1 MFLWNVAL
9 PFSGTFFEEEFG
21 MGIGRSAD
29 FPLRKLKVECPE
41 LRCRKARRSEAC
53 LRDCVFGIVECGFM

>member
-21 MGIGRSAD
+21 MGIGRSEEVRI
-29 FPLRKLKVECPE
+29 FL
-41 LRCRKARRSEAC
+41 
-53 LRDCVFGIVECGFM
+53 